1 MTRLLNW
8 LARLQA
14 KQHGVNEIKRK
25 SAEAIAK
32 AEGRLHEQE
41 RLTEQAVRDN
51 PITHRVRA
59 RPASR
64 TGGRDVYEG

>member
-14 KQHGVNEIKRK
+14 KQHGINEIKRK

-41 RLTEQAVRDN
+41 KLTEQAVRDN
-51 PITHRVRA
+51 PISHRIRA
-59 RPASR
+59 RPAFNA
-64 TGGRDVYEG
+64 GGRDVPKN